1 MADYGSDIYVNTG
14 STNFDQS
21 VVATVIKTLQASL
34 RAGLVYTPAGSVI
47 PAQLVPGSN
56 GTFRSFGVSDLP
68 EGLEVDLETGDPD
81 PDIED
86 LGLDF
91 AEFTGKQVGRVI
103 GIEDTAQDRSPFN
116 LAAVAAEKI
125 SRAAHVLLDNVPRN
139 LYLAAGADL
148 YGGSSIDSSGELA
161 AGDLLTAALIKDAVA
176 LLRSNDVKPLAN
188 GLYALVASPL
198 AIRDLYEDDHFIDE
212 MKMADPSTFLVG
224 QVAKYGGAAIIDAGS
239 RANVL
244 AGAAGDG
251 ADIYIST
258 LIGGDAVF
266 AGLGGIKVY
275 AVTGADKADRLNR
288 RDSWGFKAFVG
299 GIINDVQAT
308 RFVNIATT
316 TSL

>member
-1 MADYGSDIYVNTG
+1 MADYGSDTYLNTG
-14 STNFDQS
+14 STNFDKTI
-21 VVATVIKTLQASL
+21 VATVIKTLQASL

-68 EGLEVDLETGDPD
+68 EDGEVDLETGDPD
-81 PDIED
+81 PDLED

-116 LAAVAAEKI
+116 LAAVAGDKI
-125 SRAAHVLLDNVPRN
+125 SRAAHVLLDNVPRK
-139 LYLAAGADL
+139 LYLAAGADI
-148 YGGSSIDSSGELA
+148 YGGASNSHVGDLA
-161 AGDLLTAALIKDAVA
+161 AGDKMTASLIKDGVA

-198 AIRDLYEDDHFIDE
+198 VIRDLYDDDKFIDE
-212 MKMADPSTFLVG
+212 MKMADPATFLVG
-224 QVAKYGGAAIIDAGS
+224 QVAKYAGCAIIDAGS
-239 RANVL
+239 RANVD

-251 ADIYIST
+251 ADVHMST
-258 LIGGDAVF
+258 MIGGDAVF

-299 GIINDVQAT
+299 GIINDVQSN
-308 RFVNIATT
+308 RFINIATVA
-316 TSL
+316 SL